1 MELESQIRS
10 MVFQYGIY
18 KALGSPTTIASF
30 CGVVPPRFLPKNN
43 GAYLL
48 KLKEQKLQK
57 IKDRSIVLQMHRTSS
72 PNTFLFPPKLMPTL
86 VSLSF
91 TRVLPICSCFT
102 CDLMPPNSF
111 AYTNSMLEQFV
122 HAQERVGMQQKYN

>member
-1 MELESQIRS
+1 MELDSLIGS
-10 MVFQYGIY
+10 MGFQYGIY

-57 IKDRSIVLQMHRTSS
+57 IKDRSIVL
-72 PNTFLFPPKLMPTL
+72 
-86 VSLSF
+86 
-91 TRVLPICSCFT
+91 
-102 CDLMPPNSF
+102 
-111 AYTNSMLEQFV
+111 
-122 HAQERVGMQQKYN
+122 